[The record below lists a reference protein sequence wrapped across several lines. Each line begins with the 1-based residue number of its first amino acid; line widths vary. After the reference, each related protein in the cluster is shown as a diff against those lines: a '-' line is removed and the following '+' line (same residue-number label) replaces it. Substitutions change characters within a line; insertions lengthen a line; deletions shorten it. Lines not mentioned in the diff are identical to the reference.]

1 MISFVFDKTNRCS
14 AQLLLQGALS
24 EKYNVKLHSDTTS
37 DTLELV
43 VYRGDEN
50 TPTTTILQGDYIMID
65 QKSIRIFRG
74 GLRIAQLEKGDW

>member
-43 VYRGDEN
+43 IYCGDEYA
-50 TPTTTILQGDYIMID
+50 PTMTILHGDRVTID
-65 QKSIRIFRG
+65 QRNISIFRG
-74 GLRIAQLEKGDW
+74 GLCVTSLEKGD